1 VPENWKTTSADK
13 AASWL
18 RMNVKVEARI
28 RDLVARWA
36 EEGTDNLQIT
46 TTDVLRQLWE
56 ASCFDP
62 AEVYHWY
69 WRPNASGRRSPGQHG
84 ASQLG
89 PGGPGKMICRVK
101 DLLDIPL
108 RARRQI
114 KSVRFDGYN
123 VHLTFHDPSSARRL
137 VGEHLGMW
145 QGESQNAPV
154 VVDNSQHVTFVDT
167 ARHETPEQWQERVQK
182 RLAEVSKVV
191 NGGD

>member
-1 VPENWKTTSADK
+1 MVAVESRVKE
-13 AASWL
+13 L
-18 RMNVKVEARI
+18 R
-28 RDLVARWA
+28 ARWA

-62 AEVYHWY
+62 AEVYDW
-69 WRPNASGRRSPGQHG
+69 WWVPNRNGKRGPGQHG
-84 ASQLG
+84 APIMLG
-89 PGGPGKMICRVK
+89 PGGPGRMYCRVK
-101 DLLDIPL
+101 DIHDIPL

-114 KSVRFDGYN
+114 KSVRFDGRY